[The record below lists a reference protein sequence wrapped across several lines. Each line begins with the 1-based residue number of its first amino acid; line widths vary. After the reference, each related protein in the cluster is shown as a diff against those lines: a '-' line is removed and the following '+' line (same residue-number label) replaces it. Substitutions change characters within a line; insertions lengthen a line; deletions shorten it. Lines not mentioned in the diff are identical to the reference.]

1 MKLGLFGG
9 TFNPV
14 HYGHL
19 INAQTVKDSFSLGKI
34 LFIPSKYPVHKEL
47 EGDISSEDRFNMV
60 SLAIEDNPYFDVS
73 RLEIDR
79 EDDSYFIITVRQLPE
94 LYPGD
99 EFFLIIGLDAFNEVH
114 KWKDYK
120 EILEKVSVIVMRRPG
135 FGKIDDTIINQAR
148 RVDFIDNPVIEIS
161 SSMIRENVR
170 KGRSIKYLV
179 PAKVEQYIKDK
190 ELYKI

>member
-19 INAQTVKDSFSLGKI
+19 INAQIVKDTFSLGKV

-47 EGDISSEDRFNMV
+47 EGDITSEDRFNMV
-60 SLAIEDNPYFDVS
+60 SLAIENNPSFDVS

-79 EDDSYFIITVRQLPE
+79 EDESYFIITVRQL
-94 LYPGD
+94 LDIYPGD
-99 EFFLIIGLDAFNEVH
+99 ELFLIIGIDAFNDVH

-120 EILEKVSVIVMRRPG
+120 EILRKVAPIVMRRPG
-135 FGKIDDTIINQAR
+135 FREVDKTIVKLTKRIE
-148 RVDFIDNPVIEIS
+148 FIDNPVIEIS
-161 SSMIRENVR
+161 SSMIRENIR
-170 KGRSIKYLV
+170 KNRSIKYLV
-179 PAKVEQYIKDK
+179 PEKVGQYIINK